1 MKLNAFSS
9 QYKRVAL
16 AQRRAP
22 TTPKPSLE
30 TKQQTKA
37 NAKGKKGNSSSKLR
51 NYSAASGARCAPV
64 TILLSPH
71 GHISATATGYH
82 LPPAPS
88 ASLDLR
94 IAPRLSRSRLVA
106 ASPLPAQQQQ
116 QQQQRMEAGLA
127 LQTRAAGFGSG
138 RRRGGLQSPIG
149 SLRVADPAGAAVA
162 AGFGSGR
169 RRGGLQSPIGSL
181 RVADPAGAAVAVRA
195 RGSKPVAP
203 LRAKKSFGGT
213 APSPLCFLHYA
224 YCGQIGVIRFFFWSS
239 LSLFLSRSLRIRFA
253 LIAPM
258 LLGRIWIRHYC

>member
-116 QQQQRMEAGLA
+116 QQRMEAGLA
-127 LQTRAAGFGSG
+127 LQTR
-138 RRRGGLQSPIG
+138 
-149 SLRVADPAGAAVA
+149 A

-224 YCGQIGVIRFFFWSS
+224 YCGQIGVIRFFFGLPCRFFYPVRCEFGS
-239 LSLFLSRSLRIRFA
+239 L
-253 LIAPM
+253 
-258 LLGRIWIRHYC
+258 